1 MLPYSFAPATT
12 IKSSEVNE
20 NLRLLSHSGL
30 IAMWPSDSI
39 PDGWLLC
46 DGSSLLRSTYPDL
59 FAAIGTVFG
68 AADGT
73 HFNVPNLKGR
83 VVVGKDGSQT
93 EFDAMGETGGAK
105 THTLTTAEMPSHTHV
120 QDAHTHVQNAH
131 NHGVT
136 DPGHSLTQT
145 ARSAAGSGGSIAT
158 ASSGGT
164 VGVWGAQVTQ
174 YTGISIQNATPTN
187 QNTVATN
194 HSTGGGGAHN
204 NLQPYIVLNYIIKI

>member
-12 IKSSEVNE
+12 IKSAEVNE

-46 DGSSLLRSTYPDL
+46 DGSSLLRATYPDL
-59 FAAIGTVFG
+59 FAAIGTTFG
-68 AADGT
+68 SADGT

-93 EFDAMGETGGAK
+93 EFDAIGETGGAK
-105 THTLTTAEMPSHTHV
+105 THTLTTAEMPSHTHA
-120 QDAHTHVQNAH
+120 QDAHTHTQNS
-131 NHGVT
+131 
-136 DPGHSLTQT
+136 HSHTVGPVAWGT
-145 ARSAAGSGGSIAT
+145 GA
-158 ASSGGT
+158 GGT
-164 VGVWGAQVTQ
+164 NRR
-174 YTGISIQNATPTN
+174 YETGGGGLIGTEPYNGNSGSTTATN

-194 HSTGGGGAHN
+194 QNTGGGGAHN
-204 NLQPYIVLNYIIKI
+204 NLQPYIVLNYIIKM